1 MRWNETNVTFVQDI
15 AQLARRHQ
23 ANGPPQPLSM
33 VLMHRRDD
41 CFVPAEQKVH
51 RRRVIELS
59 EQFGSDMPCEDA
71 IVDIMR
77 TVTME
82 GLFIDVNNIEEE
94 FKQLIQD
101 QVPDVNRSDVR
112 TRLLILYHFFICQ
125 TSTAKRWTLPRN
137 PGECRVEA
145 YLPRILQVTK
155 MRMSADTEV
164 YGEGIQLE
172 ETVLKSDISKD
183 IIDPDNWKEVS
194 ILEYLN
200 GQLPKDH
207 RLVGPR
213 SQQLVQVSTKK
224 DNKVSWKGA
233 QDHDIQR
240 GDDVFVNVEEEDEGE
255 DQNQRKGYVRS
266 KSDVRRLYEA
276 RPYKMKNMRLG
287 QFAAEYREIQAG
299 GHGLESAESK
309 IDLQTDVGPDSD
321 GRVIGDANIAAPQC
335 MKLSNGTVM
344 QRRAGQPAV
353 LHLLYS
359 GAPERFGHELLWE
372 PWQYLEDVRGNQ
384 ADEETVQQKNTR
396 LTIFPMSVYPA
407 SPDEEDN

>member
-1 MRWNETNVTFVQDI
+1 
-15 AQLARRHQ
+15 
-23 ANGPPQPLSM
+23 M

-41 CFVPAEQKVH
+41 CVVPAEQKVH

-59 EQFGSDMPCEDA
+59 EQFGADLPCEDA

-82 GLFIDVNNIEEE
+82 GLYIDVNNIEEE
-94 FKQLIQD
+94 FKQQIQD
-101 QVPDVNRSDVR
+101 QFPDVNRSDVR

-200 GQLPKDH
+200 GQLPRDH
-207 RLVGPR
+207 QLVGPR
-213 SQQLVQVSTKK
+213 SQQLVQVLTKK

-240 GDDVFVNVEEEDEGE
+240 GDDIFVNLEEEDEDE
-255 DQNQRKGYVRS
+255 DQNQRIGYVRS

-359 GAPERFGHELLWE
+359 GAPGRFGHELLWE

-396 LTIFPMSVYPA
+396 LAIFPMSVYPA
-407 SPDEEDN
+407 SPNEEDS

>member
-1 MRWNETNVTFVQDI
+1 M
-15 AQLARRHQ
+15 
-23 ANGPPQPLSM
+23 
-33 VLMHRRDD
+33 
-41 CFVPAEQKVH
+41 
-51 RRRVIELS
+51 
-59 EQFGSDMPCEDA
+59 
-71 IVDIMR
+71 
-77 TVTME
+77 
-82 GLFIDVNNIEEE
+82 
-94 FKQLIQD
+94 
-101 QVPDVNRSDVR
+101 
-112 TRLLILYHFFICQ
+112 
-125 TSTAKRWTLPRN
+125 
-137 PGECRVEA
+137 
-145 YLPRILQVTK
+145 TK
-155 MRMSADTEV
+155 MRMSADMEV

-200 GQLPKDH
+200 GQLPRDH
-207 RLVGPR
+207 QLVGPR
-213 SQQLVQVSTKK
+213 SQQLVQVLTKK

-240 GDDVFVNVEEEDEGE
+240 GDDIFVNLEEEDEDE
-255 DQNQRKGYVRS
+255 DQNQRIGYVRS

-287 QFAAEYREIQAG
+287 QFAAEYRQIQAG
-299 GHGLESAESK
+299 GCGLESAESK

-353 LHLLYS
+353 LYLLYS
-359 GAPERFGHELLWE
+359 RAPGRFGHELLWE

-396 LTIFPMSVYPA
+396 LAIFPMSVYPA
-407 SPDEEDN
+407 SPDEEDS